1 MEGEVVEGWRQR
13 SRPGPA
19 PALSYAFVRQEHLP
33 VAGAGS
39 RHDAEVAVI
48 EEEEEWRCTCGE

>member
-1 MEGEVVEGWRQR
+1 MVLLVVGWRQWR
-13 SRPGPA
+13 RPGPA

-39 RHDAEVAVI
+39 RHDAEVA
-48 EEEEEWRCTCGE
+48 EKEGEEGEEEEWR

>member
-1 MEGEVVEGWRQR
+1 MVVRWRR
-13 SRPGPA
+13 WRRPGPA

-39 RHDAEVAVI
+39 RHEAEGAEVEV
-48 EEEEEWRCTCGE
+48 

>member
-1 MEGEVVEGWRQR
+1 MRGRRWWRWR
-13 SRPGPA
+13 CRPGPA

-39 RHDAEVAVI
+39 RHDAEVAA
-48 EEEEEWRCTCGE
+48 EEGWGVGGQKWR